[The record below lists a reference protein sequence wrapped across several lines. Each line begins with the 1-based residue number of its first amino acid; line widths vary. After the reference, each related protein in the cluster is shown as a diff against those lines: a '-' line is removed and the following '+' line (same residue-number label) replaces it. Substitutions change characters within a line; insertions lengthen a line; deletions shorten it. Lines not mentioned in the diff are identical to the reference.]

1 MKSVMEYS
9 KFVVALSLENQDKLD
24 RIFLLLFSTVYILLI
39 YRNHYILY
47 LGMPLDNH
55 GKTRIIIFC
64 LVFCGTH
71 SIINKC
77 QN

>member
-39 YRNHYILY
+39 YRNHYILV
-47 LGMPLDNH
+47 LRHATRQPWKDQDNN
-55 GKTRIIIFC
+55 F
-64 LVFCGTH
+64 LF
-71 SIINKC
+71 SFLWYSFYNK
-77 QN
+77 